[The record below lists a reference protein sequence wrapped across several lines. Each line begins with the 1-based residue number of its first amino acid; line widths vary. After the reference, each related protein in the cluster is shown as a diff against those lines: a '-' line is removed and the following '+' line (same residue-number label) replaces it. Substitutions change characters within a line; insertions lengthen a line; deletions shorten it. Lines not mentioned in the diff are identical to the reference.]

1 MNAAP
6 FMPRA
11 RQVILFNAAFW
22 LAVTVFHNA
31 EAAISG
37 MRVDWPAILG
47 RMATGTLGVTLSSI
61 LAWVG
66 LRSAGAD
73 LRLRLRPVLGTAVL
87 LALFFSATDYFLWYV
102 VLAERPPLGL
112 PVMLAL
118 HWSFRLSFL
127 LACYGLYFAIFYA
140 TALHE
145 RENRLLE
152 ARAQAQ
158 QAKLRALRY
167 QVNPHLLFN
176 ALNAL
181 SALVVTGQSRAA
193 GEMIEKLARFYRAA
207 LAPEATQKVPL
218 AKEIE
223 LQTHYLDVERTRF
236 PDRVRFHTDV
246 AAGLE
251 QALVPHLLLQPLI
264 ENSVR
269 HGMAT
274 TYEPIEIRLRAR
286 REAGTLLL
294 SLDNNGPPVESGAS
308 ADRVGLGIANVR
320 ERLRV
325 CYGDSG
331 ALSTDAPPA
340 GGFRVEM
347 RMPLELTL

>member
-1 MNAAP
+1 
-6 FMPRA
+6 MPRA
-11 RQVILFNAAFW
+11 RQVILFNVAFW

-47 RMATGTLGVTLSSI
+47 RVATGTLGVTLSSI

-66 LRSAGAD
+66 LRNAGGD
-73 LRLRLRPVLGTAVL
+73 QRPRWRPVLGAA
-87 LALFFSATDYFLWYV
+87 ALFALLFSAMDYLLWYV
-102 VLAERPPLGL
+102 VLAEPSPLGV
-112 PVMLAL
+112 PAMLAL

-127 LACYGLYFAIFYA
+127 LACYGLYSAMFYS
-140 TALHE
+140 TALRE

-158 QAKLRALRY
+158 EAKLRALRY

-181 SALVVTGQSRAA
+181 SALIVTGQSHTAS
-193 GEMIEKLARFYRAA
+193 EMIEKLARFYRAA
-207 LAPEATQKVPL
+207 LAPEATQKVTL
-218 AKEIE
+218 TKEIE
-223 LQTHYLDVERTRF
+223 LQSHYLDIERTRF
-236 PDRVRFHTDV
+236 PDRVKFRADV
-246 AAGLE
+246 EPGLG

-269 HGMAT
+269 HGMAS

-294 SLDNNGPPVESGAS
+294 SLDNTGPPAGPGTS
-308 ADRVGLGIANVR
+308 AGRVGIGLDNVR
-320 ERLRV
+320 ERLRA
-325 CYGDSG
+325 CYGESG
-331 ALSTDAPPA
+331 ALSIHVPTA